1 MSECP
6 PRCCIIGAGAGGLT
20 CARHAIDAA
29 MQVTVF
35 EQTDRIGGTW
45 VYTDAVGRDRNGVP
59 IHTSMY
65 EGLRTNLPRQIM
77 SFPDWDIESDV
88 SYVKQE
94 EVLRWLQS
102 YAEEF
107 NLRKLIKFEHQVIRV
122 SPIYN
127 DESKWEVIVKDL
139 RNQRYDTYEF
149 DYVMVCNGHYTHP
162 MIPDYPGRTS
172 FEGLQLHSHDYR
184 SANQFQGH
192 DLLLVGAGYS
202 ASDIAIATVETA
214 KSITISHHNPEQV
227 NFGLGA
233 SLTIKPGI
241 SQLTPK
247 GVIFVDGTEMSCTA
261 IIYCTGYKHTFPFLS
276 VDCGIRVEDNHVQPL
291 YKHVININRPTM
303 ALIGVPFYCIPTQM
317 MDLQAR
323 FCMKYFTGERQLP
336 SRDDMLRDMEADIAE
351 RRRLGLPRKWM
362 HKLSGDL
369 QSKYYEDLART
380 AGIEPIPS
388 VIMKL
393 FDECMR
399 RRGEDVKTFRE
410 VNYEVVSPEEFR
422 VL

>member
-1 MSECP
+1 MSECT
-6 PRCCIIGAGAGGLT
+6 PRYCIIGAGAGGLT

-29 MQVTVF
+29 VKVTVF

-45 VYTDAVGRDRNGVP
+45 VYTDAVGHDRNGVP

-77 SFPDWDIESDV
+77 GFPDWDIESDV
-88 SYVKQE
+88 SYVKQA
-94 EVLRWLQS
+94 EVLKWLEG
-102 YAEEF
+102 YAEKF
-107 NLRKLIKFEHQVIRV
+107 KLQKLIKFEHQVIRV
-122 SPIYN
+122 STTYN
-127 DESKWEVIVKDL
+127 DGSKWEVIVKDL

-162 MIPDYPGRTS
+162 MIPEYLGRDS

-184 SANQFQGH
+184 NADQFQDL

-202 ASDIAIATVETA
+202 SSDIAIATVKVA
-214 KSITISHHNPEQV
+214 KSVTISHHNPEKV
-227 NFGLGA
+227 DFDIDGSVTVKPA
-233 SLTIKPGI
+233 VSKLT
-241 SQLTPK
+241 SN
-247 GVIFVDGTEMSCTA
+247 GVEFVDGTEMSFSA
-261 IIYCTGYKHTFPFLS
+261 VIYCTGYKHTFPFLS

-323 FCMKYFTGERQLP
+323 FCMKYFTGERKLP

-351 RRRLGLPRKWM
+351 RKRRGLPRKWM
-362 HKLSGDL
+362 HKLPGDL
-369 QSKYYEDLART
+369 QSKYYDDLATT
-380 AGIEPIPS
+380 AGIKPIRPAL
-388 VIMKL
+388 MKL
-393 FDECMR
+393 FDECLR
-399 RRGEDVKTFRE
+399 RRGESVQFYRE
-410 VNYEVVSPEEFR
+410 DNFEIVSDEEFR
-422 VL
+422 TL